1 MRKLRLDEIDFR
13 VGTAGK
19 SGNGA
24 YCTLLAYKDARVDMA
39 MLDEE
44 FGQGRWQNEYK
55 RDTKGVLQCGIGVHF
70 VNIGW
75 VWKWSNGIESNTEKQ
90 KGEYSDAFKRAGF
103 MWGIGR
109 ELYDVPTLF
118 VNLNS
123 DEFSI
128 QDNKVK
134 VNGKFKPNKFKWELT
149 DVHIKATDSTG
160 TQRVYAKFDEV
171 QTAPPKVQT
180 APVQKQSAPTPK
192 AERIIVTEGSSEYL
206 AIVDWI
212 VNGKVN
218 KKGDLVKGTIELAKA
233 NYNISDEVEASL
245 KEKIQALA
253 EIV

>member
-70 VNIGW
+70 EGIGW

-118 VNLNS
+118 VNLNP
-123 DEFSI
+123 DEFTI
-128 QDNKVK
+128 ENNKVK

-160 TQRVYAKFDEV
+160 TQRVYAKFDET
-171 QTAPPKVQT
+171 QP
-180 APVQKQSAPTPK
+180 APVQKQTAPTPK
-192 AERIIVTEGSSEYL
+192 AERIIVAEGDENFMK
-206 AIVDWI
+206 IVQG
-212 VNGKVN
+212 VASGKATLQQALD
-218 KKGDLVKGTIELAKA
+218 KF
-233 NYNISDEVEASL
+233 NISEKVEASL
-245 KEKIQALA
+245 KEKITALA
-253 EIV
+253 DFE

>member
-1 MRKLRLDEIDFR
+1 MRKLRLDEVDFR

-44 FGQGRWQNEYK
+44 FGQSRWQNEYK

-70 VNIGW
+70 ANIGW
-75 VWKWSNGIESNTEKQ
+75 VWKWSNGIESNTEKE

-123 DEFSI
+123 DEFSV

-160 TQRVYAKFDEV
+160 TQRVYAKFD
-171 QTAPPKVQT
+171 
-180 APVQKQSAPTPK
+180 
-192 AERIIVTEGSSEYL
+192 AERIIVTEGDENFMK
-206 AIVDWI
+206 IVQG
-212 VNGKVN
+212 VASGKATL
-218 KKGDLVKGTIELAKA
+218 KQALDKF
-233 NYNISDEVEASL
+233 NISEQVEASL